1 MLLPVV
7 HTCKYIQVQ
16 PHMKKCFD
24 NIKFLDLARMRDRF
38 DATYMNS
45 ADGEKVEFRGA
56 IRLDGA
62 VEVCLSVSDLSQPLI
77 LTCTCMCACV
87 FFSGVDV

>member
-1 MLLPVV
+1 
-7 HTCKYIQVQ
+7 
-16 PHMKKCFD
+16 MKKCFD

-38 DATYMNS
+38 DATHMNS
-45 ADGEKVEFRGA
+45 AVGDKEEFRGA

-62 VEVCLSVSDLSQPLI
+62 VEVCLFVSDLSQPLI
-77 LTCTCMCACV
+77 LICMCLYIVCMCVCVCV